1 MAIRVVIKRQV
12 IVVKM
17 DSFWWLLRWLKRG
30 IFGWLLWWLR
40 GTVLG
45 GCDGG

>member
-1 MAIRVVIKRQV
+1 MVKTRQV
-12 IVVKM
+12 MVAKR
-17 DSFWWLLRWLKRG
+17 DSFCGLLRWLERG

-45 GCDGG
+45 CCDGG